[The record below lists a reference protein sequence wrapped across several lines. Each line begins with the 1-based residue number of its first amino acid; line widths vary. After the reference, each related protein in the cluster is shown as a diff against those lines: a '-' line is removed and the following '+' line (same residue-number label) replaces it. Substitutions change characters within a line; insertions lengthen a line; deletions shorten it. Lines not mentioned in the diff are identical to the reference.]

1 MAAGSVIG
9 AVLLDHPVG
18 SIGSI
23 CGGAKLGRRV
33 GVRAGAHTIMLRF
46 QRGELIGRPRTPA
59 ALSAAAAWRP
69 VRSSALCSST
79 TPAAASARS
88 VVARDSVGGS
98 ACAQARTL

>member
-1 MAAGSVIG
+1 MAN
-9 AVLLDHPVG
+9 
-18 SIGSI
+18 
-23 CGGAKLGRRV
+23 GR
-33 GVRAGAHTIMLRF
+33 TIMLRF

-88 VVARDSVGGS
+88 VVARTRS
-98 ACAQARTL
+98 AGRRARRRAHYNAAFSKG